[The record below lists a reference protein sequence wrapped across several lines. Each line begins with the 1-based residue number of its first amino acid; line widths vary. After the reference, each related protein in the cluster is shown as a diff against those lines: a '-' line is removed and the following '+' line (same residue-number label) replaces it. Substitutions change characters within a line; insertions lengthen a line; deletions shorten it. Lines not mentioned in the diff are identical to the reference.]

1 MAHSSKTAKGSY
13 MRTNLTKLGAQAL
26 NIIER
31 VTAEKQSHG
40 DQNGETSAAT
50 STFER
55 SANVDTLAPTEEHD
69 DNEDSGDHHE
79 TPEPVLTTQ
88 VPAPSCYSVCLLS
101 SGWVPP
107 TPDRGLSEK
116 EKAAILRVFE
126 REITA
131 GTKVTKEIAQKRCC
145 TTAVLTI
152 LATSMSKVKTV
163 VNHVN
168 SIIQIRPRSPP
179 PDKSEQSCKIL
190 MTHPQDQVAGDRSGM
205 RMTAKLLRKL
215 LRSALHYQ
223 QQHKPNRFSSRTPKL
238 YAVFHREGW
247 TRVYTKVKNIF
258 KKKIEQKR
266 F

>member
-1 MAHSSKTAKGSY
+1 MSVRKSVSTKTKESGTQQQAAIVHRVMAHSSKTAKGSY
-13 MRTNLTKLGAQAL
+13 MRINLTKLGAQAL

-79 TPEPVLTTQ
+79 TPEPVLTTE

-131 GTKVTKEIAQKRCC
+131 GTKVTKEIAQKKCC

-168 SIIQIRPRSPP
+168 SIIQTRPRSPP
-179 PDKSEQSCKIL
+179 PTSQNR
-190 MTHPQDQVAGDRSGM
+190 VA
-205 RMTAKLLRKL
+205 K
-215 LRSALHYQ
+215 
-223 QQHKPNRFSSRTPKL
+223 F
-238 YAVFHREGW
+238 
-247 TRVYTKVKNIF
+247 
-258 KKKIEQKR
+258 
-266 F
+266 

>member
-1 MAHSSKTAKGSY
+1 MPSKEEEHLFVTVEGKQFPEQTIGRRVSSFFKKTKLPLGKRLAHVSVRKSVPTKIKESGTQQESAIVHRVMARSSKTAKGSY
-13 MRTNLTKLGAQAL
+13 VRTNLTKLGAQAL
-26 NIIER
+26 NLIER

-101 SGWVPP
+101 SGCVPP
-107 TPDRGLSEK
+107 TPDRGLLEK

-145 TTAVLTI
+145 TTAV
-152 LATSMSKVKTV
+152 
-163 VNHVN
+163 
-168 SIIQIRPRSPP
+168 
-179 PDKSEQSCKIL
+179 
-190 MTHPQDQVAGDRSGM
+190 HPC
-205 RMTAKLLRKL
+205 
-215 LRSALHYQ
+215 
-223 QQHKPNRFSSRTPKL
+223 
-238 YAVFHREGW
+238 
-247 TRVYTKVKNIF
+247 NID
-258 KKKIEQKR
+258 E
-266 F
+266 